1 MSKRDRALALA
12 PDLLLVAGAASVSY
26 GAWLA
31 YPPAGFVIGGAF
43 ALYAGLRL
51 AARAA

>member
-1 MSKRDRALALA
+1 MSKRERAKALA

-31 YPPAGFVIGGAF
+31 YPPAGFVIGGLF
-43 ALYAGLRL
+43 ALFAGFKI
-51 AARAA
+51 AAA